1 MRPSCILE
9 VVRREDIVA
18 FARRSRRRV
27 DESRSEYWAAFNRT
41 GDADR
46 AFALADTLRRHVLML
61 RPDWP
66 TAEDRQA
73 DLETHLRLC
82 DAFHRVHIPDVR

>member
-1 MRPSCILE
+1 M
-9 VVRREDIVA
+9 RREDIVP

-27 DESRSEYWAAFNRT
+27 DESRSEYWTAFIRT

-46 AFALADTLRRHVLML
+46 AFELADTLRRHVLML

-73 DLETHLRLC
+73 DIEAHMRMSE
-82 DAFHRVHIPDVR
+82 AFRRVHLPDVR